1 MSNWWWFMNLFFQIT
16 KWCFLGFH
24 LALSRVSSWFIM
36 SFHICRGD
44 TSEQI
49 DLSFFSDQS
58 LIPIDPIDTLASK
71 TIHAMSSRRST
82 KCQRSLS
89 HCGKTMGYTEYGDM
103 QWIGYLLGIGDVY
116 IYMDVGY
123 EIYYIIL
130 YYLVLYYI
138 ILSCIILNY
147 IIFYYIK
154 LYYIL
159 LYN

>member
-1 MSNWWWFMNLFFQIT
+1 MNLFFQIT

-116 IYMDVGY
+116 IYIWTSVMKY
-123 EIYYIIL
+123 IILYYIIL
-130 YYLVLYYI
+130 YIIYYRLYIILYYI
-138 ILSCIILNY
+138 ILNY
-147 IIFYYIK
+147 TMLYYK
-154 LYYIL
+154 VLYYIM
-159 LYN
+159 